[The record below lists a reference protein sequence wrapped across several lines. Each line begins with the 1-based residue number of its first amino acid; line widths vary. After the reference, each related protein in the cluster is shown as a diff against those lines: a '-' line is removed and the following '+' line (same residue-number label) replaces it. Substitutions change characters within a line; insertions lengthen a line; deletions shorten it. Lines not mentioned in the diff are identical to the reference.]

1 VELFLPGLGVDWF
14 ADEFRP
20 DGWAIDERWGYF
32 LIEAVPVVI
41 FVIVGVI
48 FWLAGSRVRHQKATA

>member
-1 VELFLPGLGVDWF
+1 
-14 ADEFRP
+14 
-20 DGWAIDERWGYF
+20 
-32 LIEAVPVVI
+32 VVI

>member
-1 VELFLPGLGVDWF
+1 
-14 ADEFRP
+14 
-20 DGWAIDERWGYF
+20 
-32 LIEAVPVVI
+32 VI